1 MWTDFVIISY
11 YSDISDMIR
20 IILVFCIVYVIYQTS
35 AKLYLALF
43 VYSLSLVVKFKYH
56 SITLRNR
63 NLKLIQ
69 IAFIGVDLPHD
80 SMNWHNYKLI
90 LLYLIIDHRTLL
102 EYKWEWLNDSM
113 NYYMY
118 IPNVLTS
125 VHY

>member
-20 IILVFCIVYVIYQTS
+20 IILVFYIVYVIYQTS

-69 IAFIGVDLPHD
+69 IAFIGVDLPRF
-80 SMNWHNYKLI
+80 Y
-90 LLYLIIDHRTLL
+90 
-102 EYKWEWLNDSM
+102 E
-113 NYYMY
+113 
-118 IPNVLTS
+118 LT
-125 VHY
+125 